1 MLSLETRL
9 GRAVFRNPVFGAS
22 GCTGHGYEL
31 AGYTDLSRFG
41 AVSLKTCTPAPRA
54 GNPPERIA
62 EVPAGVLNSIGLQ
75 NPGKDAF
82 FAQTMPR
89 VLAALER
96 DQIVVSVGGDT
107 IEDYVALCRETE
119 ARFGGRI
126 AALELNAACPNVSHG
141 AGFYSRD
148 PQAARELVQAV
159 REAVVLPV
167 FLKFNTNFP
176 NYLEVAAAVEA
187 AGADAL
193 YTTNTPLGMKIDLH
207 RRRPALGNGRGPIC
221 GPAIRPI
228 GVLRTWELY
237 EAVRL
242 PIIASGGI
250 RTWEDAVEYLLAGAC
265 AVGVGSAQFVQPD
278 AASDILSGLER
289 YAAAEGL
296 ECLTPL
302 VGAAHP

>member
-41 AVSLKTCTPAPRA
+41 AVSLKTFTPAPRA

-159 REAVVLPV
+159 REAVALPV

-207 RRRPALGNGRGPIC
+207 RRRPALVNGRGPIC